1 MTTRQTDKQVLHKV
15 LLFILT
21 GVSTILGYIST
32 LQREQV
38 KSLEK
43 SKESDRQYYR
53 TLVDNSNKQI
63 LKITR
68 EKDSLQG
75 VILTR
80 TDESFKELKNI
91 MEIKSKSST
100 ITIKP
105 KRNR

>member
-1 MTTRQTDKQVLHKV
+1 MTKELSDKSLLQKVIMYVLGG
-15 LLFILT
+15 I
-21 GVSTILGYIST
+21 STIISYVAI

-43 SKESDRQYYR
+43 ANQENKVYYQELVEGKERQL
-53 TLVDNSNKQI
+53 TKV
-63 LKITR
+63 TR

-80 TDESFKELKNI
+80 TDKSFEELKNL

>member
-1 MTTRQTDKQVLHKV
+1 MY
-15 LLFILT
+15 
-21 GVSTILGYIST
+21 ILGGIST
-32 LQREQV
+32 VISYVAILQREQV
-38 KSLEK
+38 KSLER
-43 SKESDRQYYR
+43 SKESDKHYYQE
-53 TLVDNSNKQI
+53 LVDNSSKQI
-63 LKITR
+63 LKLTK

>member
-1 MTTRQTDKQVLHKV
+1 MY
-15 LLFILT
+15 ILGGLT
-21 GVSTILGYIST
+21 SILGYIAV

-38 KSLEK
+38 KTLEK
-43 SKESDRQYYR
+43 VNHDNKVYYQG
-53 TLVDNSNKQI
+53 VADKKDKQI
-63 LKITR
+63 AKIER

>member
-1 MTTRQTDKQVLHKV
+1 MTKEISDKSLLQKV
-15 LLFILT
+15 IMYILT
-21 GVSTILGYIST
+21 GLSAILGYIAT
-32 LQREQV
+32 LQREHV

-43 SKESDRQYYR
+43 SKESDRQYYQA
-53 TLVDNSNKQI
+53 LVDNSSKQI

-80 TDESFKELKNI
+80 TDESFKELKNL

>member
-1 MTTRQTDKQVLHKV
+1 MY
-15 LLFILT
+15 
-21 GVSTILGYIST
+21 ILGGIST
-32 LQREQV
+32 VISYVAILQREQV

-43 SKESDRQYYR
+43 SKESDKQYYQA
-53 TLVDNSNKQI
+53 LVDNSSKQI
-63 LKITR
+63 LKLTK

-80 TDESFKELKNI
+80 TDESFKELKNL